1 VRIAIATLLF
11 VIITLSITVAIITD
25 IRWTITMLCTSIVYG
40 ALSPA
45 IAARRLYFLAA
56 AAPHTALFSAL
67 LAIPIAIDVGYLPLY
82 LWALILGIPLINIVA
97 YMVRRGVDPDVATS
111 ILVAFTASGS
121 VILMNV
127 VREVYS
133 SYNVWSYIV
142 GDPLLVS
149 ENQLPYLTT
158 VALMVLTLVVLS
170 YREILVLGIDRDS
183 VFLAGVRT
191 RVYDFLL
198 FTLIAIAA
206 IAMIGVVGFVLE
218 HILILL
224 PASIAIALTD
234 SAFRAL
240 ILSIAISVVSGLLG
254 LALSLYLGIA
264 PAGAIG
270 MILLLIYIGTIYI
283 QSVRKVIKKVVK
295 TV

>member
-1 VRIAIATLLF
+1 MKIAIVTLLI
-11 VIITLSITVAIITD
+11 VMSILSIAVAMFTD
-25 IRWTITMLCTSIVYG
+25 VRWTITMLCTAVVYG

-56 AAPHTALFSAL
+56 AAPHTALFAAL
-67 LAIPIAIDVGYLPLY
+67 LAIPIATSVSCLPLY
-82 LWALILGIPLINIVA
+82 LWALILGVPLINIVA

-121 VILMNV
+121 VIMMNI

-133 SYNVWSYIV
+133 SYSVWSYIV

-149 ENQLPYLTT
+149 ESQLPYLAI
-158 VALMVLTLVVLS
+158 VAIAILTLVTLS
-170 YREILVLGIDRDS
+170 YREILSLGIDRDS

-191 RVYDFLL
+191 QVYDFLL
-198 FTLIAIAA
+198 FTLIAVAA

-224 PASIAIALTD
+224 PASIAIALTE
-234 SAFRAL
+234 SAFKVL
-240 ILSIAISVVSGLLG
+240 MLSIAISVVSGLLG
-254 LALSLYLGIA
+254 LALSIHLGIA

-270 MILLLIYIGTIYI
+270 MILLLIYTGAAYI
-283 QSVRKVIKKVVK
+283 RKVVK

>member
-1 VRIAIATLLF
+1 MKIAIVTLLI
-11 VIITLSITVAIITD
+11 VISILSIAVAMFTD
-25 IRWTITMLCTSIVYG
+25 VRWTITMLCTSIVYG

-67 LAIPIAIDVGYLPLY
+67 LAIPIASSVSCLPLY

-121 VILMNV
+121 VIMMNI

-133 SYNVWSYIV
+133 SYSVWSYIV

-149 ENQLPYLTT
+149 ESQLPYLAI
-158 VALMVLTLVVLS
+158 VAIAILTLVTLS
-170 YREILVLGIDRDS
+170 YREILSLGIDRDS

-191 RVYDFLL
+191 QVYDFLL
-198 FTLIAIAA
+198 FTLIAVAA

-240 ILSIAISVVSGLLG
+240 MLSIAISVISGLLG
-254 LALSLYLGIA
+254 LALSLHLGIA

-270 MILLLIYIGTIYI
+270 MILLLIYTGAAYI
-283 QSVRKVIKKVVK
+283 RKVIK

>member
-1 VRIAIATLLF
+1 MKIAIAVLLI
-11 VIITLSITVAIITD
+11 VISVLSIAVAMLTD
-25 IRWTITMLCTSIVYG
+25 VRWAITMLCTSIVYG

-56 AAPHTALFSAL
+56 AAPHTALFAAL
-67 LAIPIAIDVGYLPLY
+67 LAIPIATDVGCLPLY

-121 VILMNV
+121 VIMMNI

-133 SYNVWSYIV
+133 SYSVWSYIV

-149 ENQLPYLTT
+149 ESQLPYLAI
-158 VALMVLTLVVLS
+158 VAIAILTLVTLS
-170 YREILVLGIDRDS
+170 YREILSLGIDRDS

-191 RVYDFLL
+191 QVYDFLL
-198 FTLIAIAA
+198 FTLIAVAA

-240 ILSIAISVVSGLLG
+240 MLSIAISVVSGLLG
-254 LALSLYLGIA
+254 LALSIYLGIA

-270 MILLLIYIGTIYI
+270 MILLLIYTGVAYI
-283 QSVRKVIKKVVK
+283 RKVIK

>member
-1 VRIAIATLLF
+1 MKIAIATLLI
-11 VIITLSITVAIITD
+11 VMSVLSIAVAMFTD
-25 IRWTITMLCTSIVYG
+25 VRWTITMLCTSLVYG

-67 LAIPIAIDVGYLPLY
+67 LAIPIASSVSCLPLY

-121 VILMNV
+121 VIMMNI

-133 SYNVWSYIV
+133 SYSVWSYIV

-149 ENQLPYLTT
+149 ESQLPYLAI
-158 VALMVLTLVVLS
+158 VAIAILTLVTLS
-170 YREILVLGIDRDS
+170 YREILSLGIDRDS

-191 RVYDFLL
+191 QVYDFLL
-198 FTLIAIAA
+198 FTLIAVAA

-240 ILSIAISVVSGLLG
+240 MLSIAISVISGLLG
-254 LALSLYLGIA
+254 LALSLHLGIA

-270 MILLLIYIGTIYI
+270 MILLLIYTGAAYI
-283 QSVRKVIKKVVK
+283 RKVIK